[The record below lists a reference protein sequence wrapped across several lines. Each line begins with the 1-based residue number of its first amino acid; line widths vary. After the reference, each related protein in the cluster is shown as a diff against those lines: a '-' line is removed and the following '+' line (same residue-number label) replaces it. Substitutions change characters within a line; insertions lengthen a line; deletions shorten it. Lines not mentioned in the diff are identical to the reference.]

1 MAPGGLAR
9 LCMPV
14 HLPPAAHD
22 PLHVGG
28 RALPPHDQQ
37 SLFSLG
43 CGHAGKRSDLGVR
56 QLAAR
61 ECLGHER
68 QRAECVRD
76 PDSLS
81 RGTQVEA
88 DAPRQP
94 LCARAE
100 ARVPT
105 RPRVELADQV
115 EKPRGRGVEVRRQ
128 LGDLVAQPIELCVI
142 DFHGE
147 SPISIE
153 ATLHHDFRGLS
164 DRAGRTRRRREMIFG
179 QLARRC
185 EASGSCG
192 PHVGRLQSEVDAGRS
207 ATTEAVK

>member
-1 MAPGGLAR
+1 MSG
-9 LCMPV
+9 
-14 HLPPAAHD
+14 
-22 PLHVGG
+22 
-28 RALPPHDQQ
+28 
-37 SLFSLG
+37 S
-43 CGHAGKRSDLGVR
+43 
-56 QLAAR
+56 
-61 ECLGHER
+61 
-68 QRAECVRD
+68 AECVRD
-76 PDSLS
+76 PDPLS
-81 RGTQVEA
+81 RGTQVE
-88 DAPRQP
+88 PYPPGEP

-128 LGDLVAQPIELCVI
+128 LGDLVAQPVELCNTIVRGNDAERI
-142 DFHGE
+142 YLHGE
-147 SPISIE
+147 SPASIE
-153 ATLHHDFRGLS
+153 ATLHPDFRGLS